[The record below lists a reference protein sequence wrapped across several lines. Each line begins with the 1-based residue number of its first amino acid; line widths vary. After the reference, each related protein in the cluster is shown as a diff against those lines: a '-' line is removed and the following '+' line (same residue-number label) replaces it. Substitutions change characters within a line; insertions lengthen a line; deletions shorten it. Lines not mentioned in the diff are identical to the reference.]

1 MSTDLNQQTNKFS
14 AGGGSMAI
22 SAPGLQT
29 RPRAE
34 TGDPKPMDLRK
45 KRRLVDTVMG
55 ILLFLCGALS
65 ILTTISLVVV
75 LIIESSKFF
84 RDPEVSFWAFITE
97 TVWQPQ
103 ILQFGVWPLLSATL
117 MVSAIAMLV
126 ALPLGLMAAILLS
139 EYAAPRVRSTLKPI
153 LEILAGVPTV
163 VYGYFALTFMTPTLR
178 AFFETLG
185 DVSMVLVAIGWVALL
200 LLSIGLT
207 LLGRRVH
214 SAGFGRFL
222 TTLGTLAAL
231 TLILC
236 TLAVVMGVVFGT
248 SIQIY
253 NTAAAGIVVGILVIP
268 LVASMSEDALRAVPM
283 ALREAAYG
291 LGGTRLEVV
300 TRVVLPAALSGV
312 TAAFIVAV
320 SRAVGE
326 TMIVAIAAGAG
337 PNLTLN
343 PFQSAETITGHINRI
358 SGGDLSYNSI
368 DYQSIFALAALLF
381 VMTLMLNV
389 VSRWVMRRFREAY

>member
-1 MSTDLNQQTNKFS
+1 VALAGPGYQTQS
-14 AGGGSMAI
+14 RAATGG
-22 SAPGLQT
+22 PQPL
-29 RPRAE
+29 
-34 TGDPKPMDLRK
+34 DLRK
-45 KRRLVDTVMG
+45 KRRLGDTLVG
-55 ILLFLCGALS
+55 IVLFLCGALS
-65 ILTTISLVVV
+65 ILTTISLVIV
-75 LIIESSKFF
+75 LLIESSKFF
-84 RDPEVSFWAFITE
+84 RDPEVTFWAFVSGA
-97 TVWQPQ
+97 VWQPQ
-103 ILQFGVWPLLSATL
+103 ILKFGVWPLLSATL
-117 MVSAIAMLV
+117 MVSTIAMFV
-126 ALPLGLMAAILLS
+126 ALPLGLMTAILLS
-139 EYAAPRVRSTLKPI
+139 EYAAPNVRATLKPI

-178 AFFETLG
+178 AFFGTLG
-185 DVSMVLVAIGWVALL
+185 DISMVLVAVVWGGLL
-200 LLSIGLT
+200 LLSIGLIY
-207 LLGRRVH
+207 LGRRVH
-214 SAGFGRFL
+214 GAGVGHFL

-231 TLILC
+231 TLLLC
-236 TLAVVMGVVFGT
+236 TLAIVAGLVFGT

-389 VSRWVMRRFREAY
+389 VSRWVMRKFREAY